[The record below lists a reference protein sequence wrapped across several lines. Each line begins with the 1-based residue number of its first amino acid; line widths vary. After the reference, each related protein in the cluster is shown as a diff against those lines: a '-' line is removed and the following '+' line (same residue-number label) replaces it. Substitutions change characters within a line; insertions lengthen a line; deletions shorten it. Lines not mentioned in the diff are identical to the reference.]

1 MTPLSQSQT
10 PTPPVGLP
18 PAPRS
23 AARPSRL
30 LAGIYHD
37 IGMAAVAM
45 SLELPIDSLEPET
58 HEAVRRGNRYIH
70 LMPKRQDA
78 PAAVAT

>member
-1 MTPLSQSQT
+1 MTPLSQSQIYM
-10 PTPPVGLP
+10 PPVGLP
-18 PAPRS
+18 PAPRT

-45 SLELPIDSLEPET
+45 SLDLAIDSLEPET

-70 LMPKRQDA
+70 LMPRQQET
-78 PAAVAT
+78 PSATAT